1 MVSRFR
7 SEGKIEKNLI
17 FIEEIKKKCVEL
29 RNAKRVITDVLT
41 FSEVNGA
48 IVKVIEIIDYGEI

>member
-1 MVSRFR
+1 M
-7 SEGKIEKNLI
+7 I
-17 FIEEIKKKCVEL
+17 FVEEIKKNCVEL